1 MTIKELK
8 ELLELV
14 PEDKNEYKVTTE
26 SGCKGFDGDIFII
39 EESKTII
46 IE

>member
-8 ELLELV
+8 ELLELI
-14 PEDKNEYKVTTE
+14 PEDKNEYKITTE
-26 SGCKGFDGDIFII
+26 NGFKAFDGNIFII